1 MGTIPWLPRRDAMRR
16 MARNTTD
23 ITGQLLDTV
32 GEITRIALN
41 TFDPRNGSGGEVLR
55 ALCETTAESAAAS
68 ASPQAQEAFCRIV
81 DTLMRLGA
89 SGAPPA
95 VQPVS
100 RPRPRRPPRG

>member
-1 MGTIPWLPRRDAMRR
+1 MATIPWLPRRDDMRR

-23 ITGQLLDTV
+23 ITGQLLDTA

-41 TFDPRNGSGGEVLR
+41 TFDPRNGPGGEVLR
-55 ALCETTAESAAAS
+55 ALCETTAEPAAAS

-81 DTLMRLGA
+81 ETLMRLGT

-95 VQPVS
+95 VHPVS
-100 RPRPRRPPRG
+100 RPGPHRPPCG